1 MRDLRRGASP
11 LALGGD
17 LAPYAVVLVIGVV
30 GAEREREPNGRG
42 TMRKAEDRLAL
53 LEETLDVVD
62 RQGLMMRT
70 VDDGVL
76 DGRTI
81 ALDGR
86 SLLSF
91 GSCSYL
97 GLELDARMRDGVC
110 AAVQRYGTQFS
121 SSRSY
126 LSAAPYAELEARL
139 EEMFGRHVLVAPST
153 TLGHLAALPVL
164 VGSTDAIVL
173 DQQVHHSVRMAADQL
188 RVQGTRV
195 EVVRHNRMD
204 RLEHAIERLAPRH
217 RRVWYLADGVYSM
230 YADLAPF
237 DELRAMLDRHETLHL
252 YLDDSHG
259 IGWAGRHG
267 RGLALEA
274 LGMHERLV
282 VAASLNKSFAAAG
295 AALVFPDAAT
305 RRRVRML
312 GGPMMF
318 SGPVQPPM
326 LGAALTSATIHLSP
340 ELEERQAALRE
351 RVVHL
356 TELLEGLRL
365 PSASHERTPI
375 RYLTLGMPTIAQEVA
390 ARLLADGIY
399 VNLAMFPAVPMQ
411 QAGLRLALSL
421 HHDLE
426 DIRTLADALARHV
439 PATLAHGEAS

>member
-1 MRDLRRGASP
+1 MR
-11 LALGGD
+11 
-17 LAPYAVVLVIGVV
+17 
-30 GAEREREPNGRG
+30 
-42 TMRKAEDRLAL
+42 TAEDRLAL

-86 SLLSF
+86 SLLNF

-97 GLELDARMRDGVC
+97 GLELDVRMRDGVC

-126 LSAAPYAELEARL
+126 LSVAPYAELEARL

-164 VGSTDAIVL
+164 VGSADAVVL
-173 DQQVHHSVRMAADQL
+173 DQQVHHSVRMAANQL

-195 EVVRHNRMD
+195 EVIRHNRLD
-204 RLEHAIERLAPRH
+204 RLERAIERLAPQH

-259 IGWAGRHG
+259 VGWAGRHG

-274 LGMHERLV
+274 LRMHERLV
-282 VAASLNKSFAAAG
+282 VVASLNKSFAACG
-295 AALVFPDAAT
+295 C
-305 RRRVRML
+305 
-312 GGPMMF
+312 
-318 SGPVQPPM
+318 S
-326 LGAALTSATIHLSP
+326 
-340 ELEERQAALRE
+340 
-351 RVVHL
+351 
-356 TELLEGLRL
+356 
-365 PSASHERTPI
+365 
-375 RYLTLGMPTIAQEVA
+375 A
-390 ARLLADGIY
+390 AR
-399 VNLAMFPAVPMQ
+399 
-411 QAGLRLALSL
+411 
-421 HHDLE
+421 
-426 DIRTLADALARHV
+426 
-439 PATLAHGEAS
+439 